1 MNNWRDFLE
10 NEFEKPYF
18 IALNKRLD
26 EEYQN
31 YIIYPKRDLI
41 FNAFELCDLNN
52 LKVVLIGQD
61 PYHEPNQA
69 HGLAFSVLNG
79 NKMPPSLR
87 NLYLELSNDLNIE
100 MPKKTDLSTITKE
113 GVLLLNTI
121 LTVRK
126 GEALS
131 HKDLGWEEFT
141 INVIKYINN
150 LDKPIVYI
158 LLGNHAFKY
167 EQYLNNPKQLIIKA
181 PHPSPLSAHRGFFG
195 SKIFS
200 RTNNFLIKNN
210 VDPINWN
217 ILNN

>member
-10 NEFEKPYF
+10 NEFKKPYF

-87 NLYLELSNDLNIE
+87 NLYLELSDDLNIE

-167 EQYLNNPKQLIIKA
+167 EHYLNNPKQLIIKA